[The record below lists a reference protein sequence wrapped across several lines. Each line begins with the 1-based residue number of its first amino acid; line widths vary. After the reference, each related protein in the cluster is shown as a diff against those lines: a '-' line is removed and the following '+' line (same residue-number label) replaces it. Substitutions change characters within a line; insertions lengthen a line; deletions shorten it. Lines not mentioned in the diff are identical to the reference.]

1 MISQEINKDGGI
13 MMSKKMIPCKSC
25 GQEIVSSA
33 KICPHC
39 GVKNKKP
46 FYKKV
51 WFWLVVA
58 VVMIAIIS
66 GGGEN
71 NDDPVQ
77 VGTVGQSTNV
87 EQSNAAENEKETEQP
102 TQEAKT
108 AYSVGDILMD
118 GDMKIVYVASGE
130 YKEENE
136 FSQPKDGYKYIF
148 LRFAF
153 ENTSDSSDQTIS
165 EFSFEGYADGYAV
178 DMYYGG
184 EEQLSATLSAGRVT
198 TGSVYFTV
206 PEASQDIQVEY
217 TTNYF
222 TSDKIV
228 FTYSGEIDSGYVP
241 EGVLSATPGA
251 YPVGAVVESSNL
263 NITYISC
270 EEYNSDNMFVQPKD
284 GYKFVSCEFEF
295 ENVGESDEFISSY
308 DFDCY
313 ADGFN
318 CDSTFIR
325 DDNLSATL
333 SAGRKVKGTVTFE
346 IPVDATV
353 VEVEYLSN
361 YWTSNRVVFTVE

>member
-1 MISQEINKDGGI
+1 
-13 MMSKKMIPCKSC
+13 MMSKKMITCRSC
-25 GQEIVSSA
+25 GQEIVSIA

-51 WFWLVVA
+51 WFWLIVA
-58 VVMIAIIS
+58 VALIAIIS

-77 VGTVGQSTNV
+77 VGTVDPSASA
-87 EQSNAAENEKETEQP
+87 EQSGNTADEKETEAP
-102 TQEAKT
+102 AQEVKT
-108 AYSVGDILMD
+108 VYNVGDILLD

-130 YKEENE
+130 HIEENE
-136 FSQPKDGYKYIF
+136 FSQPEDGYQYIF
-148 LRFAF
+148 LKFAF
-153 ENTSDSSDQTIS
+153 ENTSDSDDQS
-165 EFSFEGYADGYAV
+165 VSYFSFEGYADGYAV

-184 EEQLSATLSAGRVT
+184 EEPLSATLSAGRVT
-198 TGSVYFTV
+198 TGYVYFAV
-206 PEASQDIQVEY
+206 PEDAQEIQVEY
-217 TTNYF
+217 TTNFF

-228 FTYSGEIDSGYVP
+228 FTYEGEKDSGYVP
-241 EGVLSATPGA
+241 EGVSSATPGA
-251 YPVGAVVESSNL
+251 YQVGAMVESSNL

-270 EEYNSDNMFVQPKD
+270 EEYISDNMFVQPKD

-313 ADGFN
+313 ADGFS

-346 IPVDATV
+346 IPVDAAI